1 VIAQGDRTHIPASS
15 KPIYDILSSEL
26 GRVKQASHP
35 VCPSPPPP
43 FLPSSFL
50 ASSEIED
57 ETNTQAP
64 IQRIVDDTERRLNIL
79 FEGLNNE
86 TVPKSAID
94 KMHEIARGESLSLSL
109 PITPRSILLDD
120 PSLSLTL
127 VPPHELMNSNRQ

>member
-1 VIAQGDRTHIPASS
+1 MTYA
-15 KPIYDILSSEL
+15 
-26 GRVKQASHP
+26 
-35 VCPSPPPP
+35 
-43 FLPSSFL
+43 
-50 ASSEIED
+50 
-57 ETNTQAP
+57 QAP

-109 PITPRSILLDD
+109 HVTRHSISLDNPL
-120 PSLSLTL
+120 PSPNL